1 MKNMLTLTKVL
12 AVSATLALAAP
23 VASAQVVVVDAPP
36 PEVIA
41 TLAPVYYEGHAAY
54 WWHNHW
60 YYRDMHG
67 HWGHYQAEPR
77 FLHDHRFSH
86 PAYRHYYAGG
96 YHRR

>member
-1 MKNMLTLTKVL
+1 MKTMLTLTKLL
-12 AVSATLALAAP
+12 ALSATLTIMPL
-23 VASAQVVVVDAPP
+23 ASAQVVIEVPT

-41 TLAPVYYEGHAAY
+41 TLTPVYYEGHAAY

-60 YYRDMHG
+60 HYRDAHG
-67 HWGHYQAEPR
+67 RWGHYDSEPK

-86 PAYRHYYAGG
+86 AADHHYYAGG